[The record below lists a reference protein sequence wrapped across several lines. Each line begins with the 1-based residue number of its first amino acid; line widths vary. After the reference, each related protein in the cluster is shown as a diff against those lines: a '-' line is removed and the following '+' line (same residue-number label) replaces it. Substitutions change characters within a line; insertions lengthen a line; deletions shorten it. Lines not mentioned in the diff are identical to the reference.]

1 MAKDSP
7 SFTIPVSPEAEHL
20 LDRYLEE
27 LRQYLLLR
35 ASISMANRIGNDG
48 VEANDMR
55 VALRSPVATTEYLNL
70 LISNIATE
78 WEGIEKV
85 KEQQQIQ
92 DDKKRYTNAGL
103 PRDKPN
109 T

>member
-7 SFTIPVSPEAEHL
+7 SFTIPVSPEAEYL

-27 LRQYLLLR
+27 FRQYLLLR
-35 ASISMANRIGNDG
+35 ASLIMGERIGVDG
-48 VEANDMR
+48 VTLDDMKSAITSHWASIFSDEKLFEI
-55 VALRSPVATTEYLNL
+55 V
-70 LISNIATE
+70 ATE
-78 WEGIEKV
+78 WNNRVSGDT
-85 KEQQQIQ
+85 QATL
-92 DDKKRYTNAGL
+92 KKLATPGL